1 MICACSFAKNFGLYG
16 ERAGC
21 LHYVLSSPSLVPI
34 MASQLRAISRILY
47 STCPSYG
54 ARIVATI
61 LSDAALNDQWKRECK
76 MMADRLSGVRQQIY
90 DALVA
95 ENVKGTW
102 DHIIAQRGMFS
113 YTGIPA
119 DAVAR
124 LKAEH
129 HIYMLSDGRI
139 SLAGLNSSNIH
150 VFASALKL
158 VLGENSK
165 RKLDA

>member
-21 LHYVLSSPSLVPI
+21 LHYVLSSSHLVPVVG
-34 MASQLRAISRILY
+34 SQLRAISRTLY

-61 LSDAALNDQWKRECK
+61 LSDPVLNLQWKSECK
-76 MMADRLSGVRQQIY
+76 MMADRLNSVRRQLY
-90 DALVA
+90 DTLMS

-113 YTGIPA
+113 YTGIPV

-124 LKAEH
+124 LKAEF

-139 SLAGLNSSNIH
+139 SLAGLNSSNIL

-158 VLGENSK
+158 VLGENTK
-165 RKLDA
+165 